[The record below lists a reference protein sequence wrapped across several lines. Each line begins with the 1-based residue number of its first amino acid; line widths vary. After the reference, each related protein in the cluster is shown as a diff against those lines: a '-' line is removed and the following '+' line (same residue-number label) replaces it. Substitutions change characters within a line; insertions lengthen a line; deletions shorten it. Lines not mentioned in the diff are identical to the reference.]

1 MCPRRLP
8 EGMSCHKSVSM
19 LILIEHYLDTLS
31 IPDSYLHTSSS
42 KPNGIHLSII
52 DDMNFSQEIYL
63 VIGVLRSFIYN
74 LTINQHC
81 AWVP

>member
-1 MCPRRLP
+1 MCSRRLP

-19 LILIEHYLDTLS
+19 LS
-31 IPDSYLHTSSS
+31 IPGILCPFLIAIFTSSS

-63 VIGVLRSFIYN
+63 GIGVLRSCIYN